1 MKEKTG
7 PQSLLLVILLIIA
20 GTISPS
26 NGIDGRTYKSTAEML
41 TIMFLVIIS
50 TVIIYLIWNW
60 LESQNLVDNN
70 HVPLKQKNIK

>member
-7 PQSLLLVILLIIA
+7 FQSLLLVLLLIIA

-41 TIMFLVIIS
+41 TIMFLVVIS
-50 TVIIYLIWNW
+50 AVTIYIIWNW
-60 LESQNLVDNN
+60 IESQNLVDKSRE
-70 HVPLKQKNIK
+70 PLK